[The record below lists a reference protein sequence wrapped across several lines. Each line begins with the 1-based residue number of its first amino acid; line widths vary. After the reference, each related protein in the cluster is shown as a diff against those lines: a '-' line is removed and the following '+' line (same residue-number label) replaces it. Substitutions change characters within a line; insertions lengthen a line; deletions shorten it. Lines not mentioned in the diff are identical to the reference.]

1 MSGIAR
7 SPASAAGA
15 GSIIA
20 DPRDGQ
26 DTLRYNLAAPM
37 PGTGT
42 TAREIL
48 AAASPSGKL
57 DRDVVAVKFQG
68 RTVDLHTPIQA
79 NASELTPIRTGDVA
93 GLAVIRHSTAHV
105 MADAVQRLFPGTKV
119 TIGPAIED
127 GFYYDFDKPGGGFT
141 EDDLRAIERTML
153 EVIKKDSSFRRE
165 VVSRDEAK
173 RMFSA
178 MGETYKL
185 EIIDAIPPDEEVSIY
200 KHGVAPQEWVDVCEG
215 PHVPSTGFLKAVK
228 LTHVAGAYWRGDER
242 NPMLQRIYGTA
253 FPSAE
258 ALEEHL
264 KLLEQARQ
272 RDHRKLG
279 KELDLFMFDEVAPAM
294 PFFLPR
300 GAVVYQ
306 KMIDYLRGLYARYG
320 YEEVVTPQVYDPSL
334 FRQSGHLGHY
344 NENMYRLWT
353 EDLVEKHEKEAKLT
367 AGLREDAFALKPMNC
382 PGHCVIFGS
391 RRRSYRELPW
401 RVADFGRLH
410 RYERGGVVHGLARVR
425 SFSQDDAHIFCA
437 EEQVATEIAG
447 FIALLGEVYRAFSFE
462 RVDVKLATRPP
473 ADKRLGSDEE
483 WDRSERALSDGL
495 DRAGLK
501 FDVSPGEGAFYGPKI
516 EFHVHDALK
525 RSWQLGTIQYDPS
538 MPSRFELSFV
548 GDDGK
553 PHRPVM
559 LHRAIFGSLERFF
572 GVYLEHCGG
581 NFPTWLAPRQACILT
596 VSEKSDAYA
605 YRVAERL
612 RAKGL
617 RIDLD
622 VSSDK
627 LGAKIRNA
635 RGVRYPYLLVVGPKE
650 AESDSVGVRS
660 RDAGE
665 LGAMKVEELAAR
677 LLAEAAAPEEP
688 LAATANAKAGGGAGT
703 ASAESIAQSTA
714 DGTTQTAAST
724 VAH

>member
-1 MSGIAR
+1 VGYKT
-7 SPASAAGA
+7 
-15 GSIIA
+15 GS
-20 DPRDGQ
+20 
-26 DTLRYNLAAPM
+26 PM
-37 PGTGT
+37 PDRE

-48 AAASPSGKL
+48 ASAGQL
-57 DRDVVAVKFQG
+57 DKDVIAVKYRG
-68 RTVDLHTPIQA
+68 RVVDLHTPVA
-79 NASELTPIRTGDVA
+79 ATLADLTPVRARDTE

-127 GFYYDFDKPGGGFT
+127 GFYYDFDKPGPGFT
-141 EDDLRAIERTML
+141 DEDLRTIEQAML
-153 EVIKKDSSFRRE
+153 DVVRKDTPFRR
-165 VVSRDEAK
+165 VVVTRDEAK

-178 MGETYKL
+178 MKETFKL
-185 EIIDAIPPDEEVSIY
+185 EIIDAIPEGEEVSLY
-200 KHGVAPQEWVDVCEG
+200 KHGAAPNEWVDVCEG
-215 PHVPSTGFLKAVK
+215 PHVPSTGYLKAVK

-253 FPSAE
+253 FSSPE
-258 ALEEHL
+258 ALDEHL
-264 KLLEQARQ
+264 KLLDQAKQ

-300 GAVVYQ
+300 GAFVYQ
-306 KMIDYLRGLYARYG
+306 RMIDYVRGLYARYG
-320 YEEVVTPQVYDPSL
+320 YEEVVTPQVFDPDL
-334 FRQSGHLGHY
+334 FRRSGHLGHY

-353 EDLVEKHEKEAKLT
+353 EDLLEKHTAEGKLA
-367 AGLREDAFALKPMNC
+367 AGLRGDAFALKPMNC
-382 PGHCVIFGS
+382 PGHCIIFGA

-425 SFSQDDAHIFCA
+425 TFSQDDAHIFCA
-437 EEQVATEIAG
+437 AEQVAPEIEK
-447 FIALLGEVYRAFSFE
+447 FIALLGEVYRAFGFE
-462 RVDVKLATRPP
+462 KVDVKLATRPP
-473 ADKRLGSDEE
+473 LEKRLGTDED
-483 WDRSERALSDGL
+483 WDRSERALSEGL
-495 DRAGLK
+495 ERAGLK
-501 FDVSPGEGAFYGPKI
+501 YEVTPGEGAFYGPKI

-525 RSWQLGTIQYDPS
+525 RSWQLGTIQYDPN
-538 MPSRFELSFV
+538 MPERFDLSFV

-581 NFPTWLAPRQACILT
+581 NFPTWIAPKQAIVLT

-605 YRVAERL
+605 RQVVDRL
-612 RAKGL
+612 RARGL
-617 RIDLD
+617 RVDADL
-622 VSSDK
+622 SSDK
-627 LGAKIRNA
+627 LGAKIRLG
-635 RGVRYPYLLVVGPKE
+635 RTFRYPYLLVVGPKE

-665 LGAMKVEELAAR
+665 LGTMKLEEFAAR
-677 LLAEAAAPEEP
+677 LLGENAPP
-688 LAATANAKAGGGAGT
+688 GALA
-703 ASAESIAQSTA
+703 
-714 DGTTQTAAST
+714 
-724 VAH
+724 H